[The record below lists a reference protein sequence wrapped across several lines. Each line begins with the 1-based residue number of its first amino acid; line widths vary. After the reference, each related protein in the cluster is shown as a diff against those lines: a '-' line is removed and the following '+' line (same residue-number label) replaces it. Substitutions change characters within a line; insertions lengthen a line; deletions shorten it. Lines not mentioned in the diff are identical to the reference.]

1 MAEDKEDRL
10 PPLSQLASCVS
21 PTVNVS
27 SDNEY
32 PLGNKRSPLCSPVES
47 PALSHHLCD
56 SSCSASSESDADCTN
71 TPRRKRRT
79 KKKRHSTKQEN
90 ASDTN
95 EESES
100 DEKVIQVSGVGYET
114 HDSDE
119 EYMKNPSK
127 EEHYIFV
134 IDPSHTEYEVV
145 SQGVQT
151 DWSWLRDKAQNNAED
166 GKGGGG
172 NTEVEAVDMEAV
184 QEQLQFGLYGG
195 FYTATGG
202 EEVLLGVI
210 FCESLSIAKSVSNLS
225 IAKLRYSKKLTRHH

>member
-1 MAEDKEDRL
+1 MAEGNEDRL

-21 PTVNVS
+21 PTGNVP
-27 SDNEY
+27 SDNEH
-32 PLGNKRSPLCSPVES
+32 PLRNKRSQLCSPVES
-47 PALSHHLCD
+47 PALSHRLCD

-71 TPRRKRRT
+71 SLRRKRRT
-79 KKKRHSTKQEN
+79 KKKRHSTRQED
-90 ASDTN
+90 ASDTSQ
-95 EESES
+95 ESES
-100 DEKVIQVSGVGYET
+100 DERVIQVSGVGYES

-151 DWSWLRDKAQNNAED
+151 DWSWLRDKTQNNAEEE
-166 GKGGGG
+166 KGEEG
-172 NTEVEAVDMEAV
+172 NTEMEAADMEAV
-184 QEQLQFGLYGG
+184 QEQLQIGLYGG

-202 EEVLLGVI
+202 EEVFLGW
-210 FCESLSIAKSVSNLS
+210 FFLCEFVHSIVC
-225 IAKLRYSKKLTRHH
+225 SKFIHSKT